1 MKERNLFVMVSMTR
15 GVKMGNNDPV
25 YGKHK
30 YENKCKVTFEFE
42 CLAPADVT
50 KCRFW
55 SGTVKECDNWERDD
69 TTPKGQK
76 AKLICK
82 LKYAHKWAI
91 LRKLKDYYGEDIL
104 EEVRTKE
111 RER

>member
-1 MKERNLFVMVSMTR
+1 MST
-15 GVKMGNNDPV
+15 NDPV
-25 YGKHK
+25 YGKHR

-42 CLAPADVT
+42 CIGTADIT

-55 SGTVKECDNWERDD
+55 SGTIKECDHQEMD
-69 TTPKGQK
+69 TKTPKGQK
-76 AKLICK
+76 PKYMCK

-91 LRKLKDYYGEDIL
+91 LRKLKDYYSEDII
-104 EEVRTKE
+104 EEVKRKE